1 MSSDSSPAG
10 RRLRWPHEQGLA
22 GIGHELRHDPRARPS
37 GVALFGTVGEAVW
50 PDNAR
55 ALTESDVL
63 SAVYE
68 SCPFRRRP
76 P

>member
-1 MSSDSSPAG
+1 M
-10 RRLRWPHEQGLA
+10 A

-63 SAVYE
+63 SAGVRVL
-68 SCPFRRRP
+68 PVP
-76 P
+76 PSAAVTIFD